1 MPEIQL
7 TLYPGPLNN
16 SLQAGDTIYYI
27 AANNQ
32 VDEFYTNDPNDQ
44 ITEIGTL
51 KTITFNDI
59 NGQQIN
65 VGEFDEDF
73 SFNAGAGPFN
83 NAPNLYQAS
92 NETITLTCEIGA
104 NTNPPAIDDFLFFSK
119 DRNVNEASIIGY
131 YGDFKFENNSRKPAE
146 LFAATCDISESSK

>member
-7 TLYPGPLNN
+7 TFSAPLNN

-32 VDEFYTNDPNDQ
+32 VDEFYTNNPNDQ
-44 ITEIGTL
+44 ITEIGIL
-51 KTITFNDI
+51 QTITFNDI
-59 NGQQIN
+59 NGDG
-65 VGEFDEDF
+65 VFTEDF
-73 SFNAGAGPFN
+73 SFTVG
-83 NAPNLYQAS
+83 NAPNLYQATS
-92 NETITLTCEIGA
+92 DTITLTCEIGA
-104 NTNPPAIDDFLFFSK
+104 NTNPPVIGDFLFFSK

>member
-7 TLYPGPLNN
+7 TLLAPLNN

-27 AANNQ
+27 DASNQ
-32 VDEFYTNDPNDQ
+32 VDEFYTDNPNDQ

-51 KTITFNDI
+51 QTITFNDI
-59 NGQQIN
+59 NGDG
-65 VGEFDEDF
+65 VFTEDF
-73 SFNAGAGPFN
+73 SFTTGVLG
-83 NAPNLYQAS
+83 NAPNLYQAA

-104 NTNPPAIDDFLFFSK
+104 NTNPPAIGDFLFFSK